1 MKTSMLAVKTLSIAT
16 ALLLAMPA
24 VRAAEVAVVATTGMV
39 ADLVRGVGG
48 DRVEVHQLMGPGVDP
63 HQYRP
68 TARDASRLSKADAIF
83 YNGLNLEARMG
94 ELFERLSKRG
104 GRVFAVTDSVPKDRL
119 LPGEEADEIYDPHV
133 WFDAALWAEAVKSVV
148 EGLSEADPAGREDYV
163 RNGESLR
170 NRLLE
175 LDAWLKARAGELP
188 PERRVLVTSHD
199 AFGYFGRA
207 YGFEVVG
214 LQGMNTVSEASLA
227 DVSALAEFLRKRGAK
242 AVFVET
248 SVNPEALR
256 RVADNAGA
264 RVGGEL
270 FSDAMGEPGDVR
282 GGFDT
287 GTHDGMLRHNMATIV
302 EGLRP

>member
-1 MKTSMLAVKTLSIAT
+1 MKTTSFVLNVFAMAS
-16 ALLLAMPA
+16 ALLLALPDI
-24 VRAAEVAVVATTGMV
+24 RAGGISAVATTGMV

-48 DRVEVHQLMGPGVDP
+48 DRVKVHQLMGPGVDP

-68 TARDASRLSKADAIF
+68 KAGDASRLAKADAIF

-104 GRVFAVTDSVPKDRL
+104 ARVFAVTDSIPKARL
-119 LPGEEADEIYDPHV
+119 LPGGEAEELYDPHV

-148 EGLSEADPAGREDYV
+148 DGLSEADPAGREVYV

-170 NRLLE
+170 ARLLE
-175 LDAWLKARAGELP
+175 LDDWLKARAGELP
-188 PERRVLVTSHD
+188 AERRVLVTSHD

-227 DVSALAEFLRKRGAK
+227 DVSALAEFLRHRGAK

-256 RVADNAGA
+256 RVADNAGV
-264 RVGGEL
+264 RIGGEL

>member
-1 MKTSMLAVKTLSIAT
+1 MITTSLFPKLLSFASAILMALPLA
-16 ALLLAMPA
+16 
-24 VRAAEVAVVATTGMV
+24 RAAEISVVATTGMV

-68 TARDASRLSKADAIF
+68 TAGDASRLKKADAVF

-94 ELFERLSKRG
+94 ELFEKLSMRG
-104 GRVFAVTDSVPKDRL
+104 GQVYAVTDSVPRDRL
-119 LPGEEADEIYDPHV
+119 LAGQEAKNLYDPHV
-133 WFDAALWAEAVKSVV
+133 WFDAALWAEAVPTVV
-148 EGLSEADPAGREDYV
+148 EGLSKADPTGKNDYK
-163 RNGESLR
+163 RNGESMRARLR
-170 NRLLE
+170 E
-175 LDAWLKARAGELP
+175 LDSWLRAQAGILP
-188 PERRVLVTSHD
+188 ADRRVLVTSHD

-214 LQGMNTVSEASLA
+214 LQGMSTVSEASLA

-248 SVNPEALR
+248 TVNPETLR
-256 RVADNAGA
+256 RVAENAGV
-264 RVGGEL
+264 RIGGEL

-302 EGLRP
+302 EALKP

>member
-1 MKTSMLAVKTLSIAT
+1 MKNPMPAVKTFLIAT
-16 ALLLAMPA
+16 ALLAAIPWA
-24 VRAAEVAVVATTGMV
+24 RAAGISTAATTGMV

-68 TARDASRLSKADAIF
+68 TAGDASRLAKADAIF

-104 GRVFAVTDSVPKDRL
+104 GRVYAVTDSVPKDRL
-119 LPGEEADEIYDPHV
+119 LAGEEAGGIHDPHV
-133 WFDAALWAEAVKSVV
+133 WFDAALWAEAVESVV
-148 EGLSEADPAGREDYV
+148 DGLSEADPAGREFYV
-163 RNGESLR
+163 RNGGALR
-170 NRLLE
+170 ARLLE
-175 LDAWLKARAGELP
+175 LDAWLKEAAGKLP

-227 DVSALAEFLRKRGAK
+227 DVSALADFLRKRGAK
-242 AVFVET
+242 AVFMET
-248 SVNPEALR
+248 SVNPGALR
-256 RVADNAGA
+256 RVADNAGV
-264 RVGGEL
+264 RIGGEL

-287 GTHDGMLRHNMATIV
+287 GTLDGMLRHNMATIV